1 MEDEVNN
8 KSGNIEL
15 KGFNINNA
23 YAQSFGYLA
32 DGTTYVDRF
41 NEVDMRSELKSVYE
55 RGRERV
61 EAKALSSTSGGVG
74 TAGYALVPISV
85 DNRLVDYSRKY
96 TPLVELIPRVTNQG
110 HNFDFNVVSEKGAA
124 YTRLEDGDLVEKY
137 DTEDRK
143 NIPIKRLYSV
153 GRVTGFMQAGM
164 PSYMLEGF
172 QSQGPGLAGS
182 SFADAGA
189 GNAIQKEVLT
199 KARSLK
205 EGEENLVLNGNS
217 SSSHVNGNPD
227 GTEFD
232 GIITLQSTTNQ
243 NAIDSLMTW
252 DGIEDT
258 VRYAFDEGGRPNVAV
273 MGSSAMGDLR
283 KIMRDQFRWAGGNA
297 GTVNYGIPSAI
308 NIETMVGPTVAIP
321 SMFMTNVT
329 TDKQAFFLDMNFIET
344 RVLQDTTYEELA
356 KNNDSRKFMIKE
368 YIAVASRAP
377 SFNSYMDDLT

>member
-1 MEDEVNN
+1 MMKGDVNT
-8 KSGNIEL
+8 SSLEL
-15 KGFNINNA
+15 KGFNVNNA
-23 YAQSFGYLA
+23 YAQSFGYLE
-32 DGTTYVDRF
+32 DGTTYVNRF
-41 NEVDMRSELKSVYE
+41 DDIDMREDFKAIYE

-61 EAKALSSTSGGVG
+61 EAKALSSTSGGAG

-96 TPLVELIPRVTNQG
+96 TPLVELIPRVSNQG
-110 HNFDFNVVSEKGAA
+110 HNFDFNVITAKGAA
-124 YTRLEDGDLVEKY
+124 YTQLEDGAIAEKD

-143 NIPIKRLYSV
+143 NIPIKRLYTT

-172 QSQGPGLAGS
+172 QAQGPGLAGS
-182 SFADAGA
+182 NFSGAGA

-199 KARSLK
+199 KARALK
-205 EGEENLVLNGNS
+205 EGEENLILNGNATTS
-217 SSSHVNGNPD
+217 AVAGNPN

-232 GIITLQSTTNQ
+232 GIITQQSNTNE
-243 NAIDSLMTW
+243 NDVSGLMTW

-258 VRYAFDEGGRPNVAV
+258 VQLAFDDGGRPNVAV

-377 SFNSYMDDLT
+377 SFNSFMDKLA